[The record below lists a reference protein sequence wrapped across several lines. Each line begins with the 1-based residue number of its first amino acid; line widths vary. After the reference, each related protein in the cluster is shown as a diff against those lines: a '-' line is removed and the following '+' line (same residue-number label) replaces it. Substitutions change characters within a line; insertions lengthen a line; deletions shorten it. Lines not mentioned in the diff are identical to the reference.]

1 MCIYET
7 SIEVYGRIF
16 SMRIL
21 LLSTFL
27 IWTPLIISN
36 PVYIQIDGITSY
48 VDPTRK
54 LSENECYRNTSLKS
68 IYDTKKIQTNGVI
81 KLDLDK
87 QVARVAVGVL
97 DNNKEYTHATIWEIP
112 TERDSY
118 TEVRF
123 ETSEQLIKIR
133 ESSGSSFLPY
143 ARFEINRNTL
153 EGDLWSEFD
162 MGVCSSTAY
171 DSSSLEWKSG
181 EIIDEYLYRLLFN
194 KIKIKDDEITQ
205 NFEETKKQTKKF

>member
-1 MCIYET
+1 
-7 SIEVYGRIF
+7 
-16 SMRIL
+16 MRIL

-27 IWTPLIISN
+27 IWTPLILSN

-48 VDPTRK
+48 KDPTRK
-54 LSENECYRNTSLKS
+54 LSENECYRNASLKT
-68 IYDTKKIQTNGVI
+68 IYDTKIQTNGVI

-97 DNNKEYTHATIWEIP
+97 DNNKEYTHATVLEIP
-112 TERDSY
+112 AERDRY

-123 ETSEQLIKIR
+123 ETLEQLIKIR
-133 ESSGSSFLPY
+133 ESSSSSFGPY

-162 MGVCSSTAY
+162 VGVCSSSVY
-171 DSSSLEWKSG
+171 DSFSLEWKSG
-181 EIIDEYLYRLLFN
+181 EIIDE
-194 KIKIKDDEITQ
+194 DV
-205 NFEETKKQTKKF
+205 